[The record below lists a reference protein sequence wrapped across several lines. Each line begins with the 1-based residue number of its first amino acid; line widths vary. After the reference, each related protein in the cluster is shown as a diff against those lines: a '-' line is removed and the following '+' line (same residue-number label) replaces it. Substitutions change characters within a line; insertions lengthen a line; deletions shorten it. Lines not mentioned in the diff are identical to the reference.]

1 MKQYVGLDVSQRE
14 IAMCVISE
22 TGQLVFE
29 GKAKSDPG
37 ALTDLLRKHAPL
49 AERIGFETGAMSSW
63 LWHELRRVD
72 LPVVCI
78 DARHAH
84 AALSVRMNKSDQND
98 ARGLAELVRV
108 GWYREVKIKSEE
120 SQKVRAILVA
130 RSRLVSMRRDI
141 ENQVRSLIKE
151 YGLLFPRAIGQ
162 QFRNQVNELLGNDH
176 QLLSV
181 TAPLL
186 SIHEHICQQ
195 QSKFDDEVRRL
206 AKSDETMRR
215 LMTVP
220 GVGVVTALT
229 FRHTIDDP
237 SRFRSASTVGAY
249 LGLTPRRN
257 QSGETDTSGKI
268 SRWGDRLLR
277 SYLFEAA
284 TVLLYRTKKWSSLK
298 VWGMKLAKRIGVK
311 KARVAIAR
319 NRRHPSLHLGR
330 WHLVRLGPRHTG
342 LKHTDAF
349 WPGSPGWRC
358 PAGTVVAVTS
368 VNRLVA
374 ASPHS
379 AVHVEAPAPDI
390 IMRRLATSERT
401 MTLAMASKLPR

>member
-1 MKQYVGLDVSQRE
+1 MRQYVGLDVSQRE
-14 IAMCVISE
+14 TSVCVVNE
-22 TGQLVFE
+22 TGQAIFE

-37 ALTDLLRKHAPL
+37 DLSKLLRRHAPL
-49 AERIGFETGAMSSW
+49 AERIGFETGAMASW
-63 LWHELRRVD
+63 LWHELRRVER
-72 LPVVCI
+72 PVVCI

-84 AALSVRMNKSDQND
+84 AALSVRMNKSDRND

-130 RSRLVSMRRDI
+130 RFRLVSMRRDI

-151 YGLLFPRAIGQ
+151 CGLLFPRAIGQ
-162 QFRNQVNELLGNDH
+162 QFRNQVGELLGEGH
-176 QLLSV
+176 QLLNV
-181 TAPLL
+181 IEPLL

-206 AKSDETMRR
+206 AKSDETTRR

-268 SRWGDRLLR
+268 SR
-277 SYLFEAA
+277 
-284 TVLLYRTKKWSSLK
+284 
-298 VWGMKLAKRIGVK
+298 
-311 KARVAIAR
+311 
-319 NRRHPSLHLGR
+319 
-330 WHLVRLGPRHTG
+330 
-342 LKHTDAF
+342 
-349 WPGSPGWRC
+349 
-358 PAGTVVAVTS
+358 
-368 VNRLVA
+368 
-374 ASPHS
+374 
-379 AVHVEAPAPDI
+379 
-390 IMRRLATSERT
+390 
-401 MTLAMASKLPR
+401 

>member
-1 MKQYVGLDVSQRE
+1 MKQYVGLDVSQKE
-14 IAMCVISE
+14 TSVCVVDE
-22 TGQLVFE
+22 VGQVLFQ

-37 ALTDLLRKHAPL
+37 ALAALLRKRAPQ
-49 AERIGFETGAMSSW
+49 AERIGFETGAMASW

-108 GWYREVKIKSEE
+108 GWYREVKVKSEE
-120 SQKVRAILVA
+120 SQKIRAILVA

-151 YGLLFPRAIGQ
+151 YGLLFPRAIGL
-162 QFRNQVNELLGNDH
+162 QFRNQVSELLGNDH
-176 QLLSV
+176 PLLSV
-181 TAPLL
+181 ISPLL
-186 SIHEHICQQ
+186 LIHEHICQQ
-195 QSKFDDEVRRL
+195 QNKFDEEVRRL
-206 AKSDETMRR
+206 AKADETTRR

-237 SRFRSASTVGAY
+237 SRFGSASSVGAY

-257 QSGETDTSGKI
+257 QSGETDINGKI

-277 SYLFEAA
+277 TYLFEAA
-284 TVLLYRTKKWSSLK
+284 TVLLYRTKKWSPLK
-298 VWGMKLAKRIGVK
+298 AWGMKLAKRIGMR
-311 KARVAIAR
+311 KAKVAIAR
-319 NRRHPSLHLGR
+319 KIAVVLHCI
-330 WHLVRLGPRHTG
+330 WV
-342 LKHTDAF
+342 D
-349 WPGSPGWRC
+349 
-358 PAGTVVAVTS
+358 GTSFDWGVVK
-368 VNRLVA
+368 
-374 ASPHS
+374 
-379 AVHVEAPAPDI
+379 EA
-390 IMRRLATSERT
+390 
-401 MTLAMASKLPR
+401 

>member
-1 MKQYVGLDVSQRE
+1 MKQYVGLDVSQKE
-14 IAMCVISE
+14 TSVCVVDE
-22 TGQLVFE
+22 VGQVLFE

-37 ALTDLLRKHAPL
+37 ALAALLRKRAPQ
-49 AERIGFETGAMSSW
+49 AERIGFETGAMASW

-108 GWYREVKIKSEE
+108 GWYREVKVKSEE
-120 SQKVRAILVA
+120 SQKIRAILVA

-151 YGLLFPRAIGQ
+151 YGLLFPRAIGL
-162 QFRNQVNELLGNDH
+162 QFRNQVSELLGNDH
-176 QLLSV
+176 PLLSV
-181 TAPLL
+181 ISPLL
-186 SIHEHICQQ
+186 LIHEHICQQ
-195 QSKFDDEVRRL
+195 QNKFDEEVRRL
-206 AKSDETMRR
+206 AKADETTRR

-237 SRFRSASTVGAY
+237 SRFRSALSVGAY

-257 QSGETDTSGKI
+257 QSGETDINGKI

-277 SYLFEAA
+277 TYLFEAA
-284 TVLLYRTKKWSSLK
+284 TVLLYRTKKWSPLRA
-298 VWGMKLAKRIGVK
+298 WGMKLAKRIGMR
-311 KARVAIAR
+311 KAKVAIAR
-319 NRRHPSLHLGR
+319 KIAVVLHCI
-330 WHLVRLGPRHTG
+330 WV
-342 LKHTDAF
+342 D
-349 WPGSPGWRC
+349 
-358 PAGTVVAVTS
+358 GTSFDWGVVK
-368 VNRLVA
+368 
-374 ASPHS
+374 
-379 AVHVEAPAPDI
+379 EA
-390 IMRRLATSERT
+390 
-401 MTLAMASKLPR
+401 